1 MCVNIN
7 DNYGCV
13 FVVGKNTIITRFMH
27 DSYDATYQVSLEF
40 EIATHVSVTSYLS
53 N

>member
-1 MCVNIN
+1 MAVNIN

-13 FVVGKNTIITRFMH
+13 FVVGKTAIITRFMY
-27 DSYDATYQVSLEF
+27 DSFDTTYQVSLEF